1 VYLVK
6 VQQHEN
12 NTNNVS
18 TTRVESFFITAVK
31 RVKHWLSF
39 ISKGIFD
46 QIFIALYLSIF
57 AREFERDF
65 RNANC

>member
-18 TTRVESFFITAVK
+18 TTRVEPFFITAVK